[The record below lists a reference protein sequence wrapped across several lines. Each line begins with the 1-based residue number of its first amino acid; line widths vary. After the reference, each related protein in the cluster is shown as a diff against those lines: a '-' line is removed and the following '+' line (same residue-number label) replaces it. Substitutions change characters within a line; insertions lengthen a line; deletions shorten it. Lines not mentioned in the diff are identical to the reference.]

1 MVKFFD
7 KAKVDFIVK
16 ENEGVIIVKF
26 SNPLDVVENFF
37 NCIEVSDFG
46 GWKNFE
52 YMYNRIS
59 TVRGI
64 AKCSPEDKFD
74 VKIGKRIALNHL
86 KKKTATSFSRYIV
99 KLVKTKLNEYNKLV
113 DITISN
119 ENYIM
124 NLDQQLEKTYKMVES
139 NN

>member
-16 ENEGVIIVKF
+16 EDEGVIVAKF
-26 SNPLDVVENFF
+26 SDPQDIVEKFFRHIDIYNFVGF
-37 NCIEVSDFG
+37 KE
-46 GWKNFE
+46 FE

-74 VKIGKRIALNHL
+74 TRLGKRIALNHL
-86 KKKTATSFSRYIV
+86 KKKTAMSFSRYII
-99 KLVKTKLNEYNKLV
+99 KLAKTKLNEYNKLV
-113 DITISN
+113 DNSIN
-119 ENYIM
+119 NGNYIVK
-124 NLDQQLEKTYKMVES
+124 LDQQLEKTYKMIEG